1 MSREP
6 AYLPLMQ
13 RDTNLATVTNL
24 HEARPEASPDKREAL
39 LRAALELFAERT
51 YSAAPVPDIAARA
64 GVGTGTVYRHF
75 QSKEDLANSVFQ
87 RCKSAMHEML
97 SASFAADGSAQR
109 RFLEMWHGLAAMAA
123 ADPMA
128 IRFLELQHH
137 EEYLN
142 EDSRALREAVYSA
155 AERFV
160 RDGQAAG
167 EIASLEPKIAI
178 ALVFGAFV
186 GLFKAA
192 TQGRITLDDAAVA
205 STGTCA
211 WRLIAG

>member
-1 MSREP
+1 
-6 AYLPLMQ
+6 MQ
-13 RDTNLATVTNL
+13 RDTNLATVTSLREVQLDTSLNG
-24 HEARPEASPDKREAL
+24 DKREAL

-51 YSAAPVPDIAARA
+51 YSSTPVPDIASRA

-87 RCKSAMHEML
+87 RCKTAMHEML
-97 SASFAADGSAQR
+97 RLTFAAEGSTQQ
-109 RFLEMWHGLAAMAA
+109 RFLAMWHGLAAMAA
-123 ADPMA
+123 SDPMA

-142 EDSRALREAVYSA
+142 DDSRALREAVYST

-160 RDGQAAG
+160 RDGQTAG
-167 EIASLEPKIAI
+167 DIVGLEPKIVI

-192 TQGRITLDDAAVA
+192 TQKRIVLDDAAIAA
-205 STGTCA
+205 SGEST
-211 WRLIAG
+211 WRMIAV